1 MASEESRALFQ
12 RLVDGMAASVRRQ
25 MAADGRGEKLRNS
38 ALVVLGLLA
47 VWASIR
53 WATGPNSA
61 VRRAMDSP
69 RTQTTTPDPGAGR
82 LPPPGIESPETF
94 GQIPSATMLRTR
106 ASIDEGTARA
116 AKARQR
122 QFLYTVEDVV
132 QVIADADAKRK
143 SFEVMVQGFM
153 TTDAGKKIAATQ
165 RGVPRFIAIVDP
177 VRTSA
182 ARLAELSGLV
192 ETIAEPVRKAHADNL
207 NHAVP
212 VGEQERMLAE
222 LRSEAERARSQY
234 GEALDD
240 LASLARQAEQ
250 PGEGANGIIY
260 PAPADKPLKDAV
272 EEYRLG
278 IRGAAIEERER
289 RLDAEREEDE
299 RRLTQAAVELE
310 RAKGKAEEDRLKRE
324 ARELEAKQRE
334 AGLAMRAEA
343 ERRRLLARAR
353 EPRVR
358 QMLEPFLKPGFMQP
372 KEVQGTFLVFER
384 TKDEKPMSLTALR
397 AVGALEPT
405 PKGLGQLAWV
415 AADAKDDRPRW
426 AFGHSN
432 TWSKETQRYVSSVQE
447 LLLELGE
454 VLVEEGMLSR

>member
-1 MASEESRALFQ
+1 
-12 RLVDGMAASVRRQ
+12 
-25 MAADGRGEKLRNS
+25 
-38 ALVVLGLLA
+38 
-47 VWASIR
+47 
-53 WATGPNSA
+53 
-61 VRRAMDSP
+61 
-69 RTQTTTPDPGAGR
+69 
-82 LPPPGIESPETF
+82 
-94 GQIPSATMLRTR
+94 
-106 ASIDEGTARA
+106 
-116 AKARQR
+116 
-122 QFLYTVEDVV
+122 
-132 QVIADADAKRK
+132 
-143 SFEVMVQGFM
+143 
-153 TTDAGKKIAATQ
+153 
-165 RGVPRFIAIVDP
+165 
-177 VRTSA
+177 
-182 ARLAELSGLV
+182 
-192 ETIAEPVRKAHADNL
+192 
-207 NHAVP
+207 
-212 VGEQERMLAE
+212 MLAE

-240 LASLARQAEQ
+240 LASLARQAEL
-250 PGEGANGIIY
+250 PGAGANGIIY
-260 PAPADKPLKDAV
+260 PASADKLLRDAV

-289 RLDAEREEDE
+289 RLEEERKEDE

-353 EPRVR
+353 EPRMR
-358 QMLEPFLKPGFMQP
+358 QMLEPFLKPGLMQP

-447 LLLELGE
+447 LLLELGD